1 VPDGEIPKV
10 SDLNSDEGQIMA
22 LKDVE
27 AD

>member
-1 VPDGEIPKV
+1 VPDGERPKV
-10 SDLNSDEGQIMA
+10 SDLNSDEGQNMA